1 MLMMAMAVQGRGS
14 AVMLMLMLVMV
25 VLTMGGYQQAG
36 AATTT
41 LVGGSGG
48 WTFNVAGWPKGKA
61 FKAGDSLLFK
71 YDPTLH
77 NVVAVNRGGY
87 SSCRTPAG
95 SKVYKTGKDL
105 IQLKKG
111 LNFFICNFPGH
122 CESGMK
128 IAINAT

>member
-1 MLMMAMAVQGRGS
+1 MMMVQGRVS
-14 AVMLMLMLVMV
+14 ASMVVMLMLL
-25 VLTMGGYQQAG
+25 MGHDHQAN
-36 AATTT
+36 AATNY

-48 WTFNVAGWPKGKA
+48 WTFNLDSWPKGKA
-61 FKAGDSLLFK
+61 FKAGDTLLFK

-87 SSCRTPAG
+87 TSCRTPAG

-105 IQLKKG
+105 IKLNKG

-128 IAINAT
+128 IAITAT